1 MATATLWELVVIA
14 SAVVVLVPAALLG
27 LVVAAARSVD
37 RHSAAIRDTGEQI
50 ADNTAAIRMLVQ
62 ANDALRGIRAA
73 LERLE
78 GAAHSLDRTVAARR
92 REES

>member
-1 MATATLWELVVIA
+1 MATATLWELVVIT
-14 SAVVVLVPAALLG
+14 SAAVVLVAAALLG

-50 ADNTAAIRMLVQ
+50 AYNTAAIRRLEQ

-73 LERLE
+73 LERLDD
-78 GAAHSLDRTVAARR
+78 AARSLDGRVAAARR
-92 REES
+92 DEA